1 MAENARDSV
10 AGAAG
15 RYLVDEHDG
24 AASDEEMDV
33 EGEDEYLDYDAD
45 QRDGGADGDDD
56 YSLVRTTFIVAG

>member
-10 AGAAG
+10 AAAAG

>member
-1 MAENARDSV
+1 MAANARDS
-10 AGAAG
+10 AAAG

-33 EGEDEYLDYDAD
+33 EGEAEYLDHDYDAD

-56 YSLVRTTFIVAG
+56 YSLVRTTIVAG